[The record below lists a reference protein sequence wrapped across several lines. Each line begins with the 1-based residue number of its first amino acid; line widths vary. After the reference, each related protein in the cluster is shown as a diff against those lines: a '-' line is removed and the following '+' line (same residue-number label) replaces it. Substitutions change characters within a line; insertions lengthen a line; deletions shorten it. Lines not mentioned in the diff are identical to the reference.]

1 MSDATQRN
9 RKRIRNGILLSCVH
23 AQYGLH
29 FDDSQ
34 RTILCLL
41 RYVFYINIYIWRLEE
56 KHVECIFHCTNSVLV
71 VLEEEMVDDS
81 EWVGSIAT
89 NERTHVTA
97 DDTQTRENMLS
108 SRRIRTSMSSI
119 NWLE

>member
-1 MSDATQRN
+1 MAFCCHVCMLNMAYISTTVREQFYVCCVMSS
-9 RKRIRNGILLSCVH
+9 I
-23 AQYGLH
+23 Y
-29 FDDSQ
+29 
-34 RTILCLL
+34 
-41 RYVFYINIYIWRLEE
+41 IYIWRLEE